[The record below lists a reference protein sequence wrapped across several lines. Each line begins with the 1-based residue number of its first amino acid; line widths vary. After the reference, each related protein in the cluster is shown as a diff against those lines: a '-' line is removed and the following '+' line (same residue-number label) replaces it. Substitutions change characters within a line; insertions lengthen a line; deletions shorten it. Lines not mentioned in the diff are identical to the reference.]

1 MHGFQRGNEIIHI
14 TYLPNLKKPILAIGN
29 QYVMQKIASFDS
41 EEYAEGFTKMLEK
54 WFGTEEQVEASDARG
69 DDTN

>member
-1 MHGFQRGNEIIHI
+1 MHGFRRGNEVIHI

-29 QYVMQKIASFDS
+29 QYVMQKIASFNSKED
-41 EEYAEGFTKMLEK
+41 AERFCDLMNEWLGLEADN
-54 WFGTEEQVEASDARG
+54 VRG